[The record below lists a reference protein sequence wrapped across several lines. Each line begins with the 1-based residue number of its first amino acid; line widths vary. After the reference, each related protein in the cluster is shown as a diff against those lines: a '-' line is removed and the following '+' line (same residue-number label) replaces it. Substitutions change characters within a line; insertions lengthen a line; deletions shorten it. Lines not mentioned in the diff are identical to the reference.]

1 LMQGASTHS
10 PVGNIGTNGV
20 SPGKDITPNA
30 ERGGLHNGNQAS
42 KGQMHDVA
50 LIASSKIRRCA
61 TSPERRTAPA
71 LLIASPQTIMRS
83 GVEGQSTGPASVLAA
98 VASVVKGGV
107 AIPHLEDAPS
117 VTTLSSG
124 TGIVRSR
131 SPSRPAQYYVP
142 PVAQTESVGPG
153 LGLEGLQGTSPVQA
167 ALQTQV
173 QAVPTMPAP
182 GKAAV
187 SAPMCLPNPSSTVVK
202 PPFPVVSTALQGWGQ
217 MQQGAPYG
225 RATMPAQAH
234 GFGPAWVAAAPPR
247 HV

>member
-1 LMQGASTHS
+1 
-10 PVGNIGTNGV
+10 
-20 SPGKDITPNA
+20 
-30 ERGGLHNGNQAS
+30 
-42 KGQMHDVA
+42 
-50 LIASSKIRRCA
+50 
-61 TSPERRTAPA
+61 
-71 LLIASPQTIMRS
+71 MRP
-83 GVEGQSTGPASVLAA
+83 GVEGQSTGPAGVLAA

-107 AIPHLEDAPS
+107 KIPHLEDAPS
-117 VTTLSSG
+117 VTTMSSG
-124 TGIVRSR
+124 AGIVRSR

-153 LGLEGLQGTSPVQA
+153 LGPEGLQGTTPVQA

-173 QAVPTMPAP
+173 QAVPMPAT

-187 SAPMCLPNPSSTVVK
+187 SAPMCLPNQSSTVVK
-202 PPFPVVSTALQGWGQ
+202 APFPVVSTALQGWGQ

-234 GFGPAWVAAAPPR
+234 GFVPAWVAAAPPR